1 MCLMAKLLERQHPEL
16 ERCVLESYSRLY
28 ITRSIFRSMERTN
41 FRCEKGTYL
50 KAKFRLWFES
60 GWRHALV
67 GAELGQVLLTVYHKR
82 RKKTEENAKVVTV
95 GWGTYLNA
103 PLTI

>member
-16 ERCVLESYSRLY
+16 ERHVIESYSRLY

-67 GAELGQVLLTVYHKR
+67 GAELGQVLLTVCLRNILSKSPYMLFQY
-82 RKKTEENAKVVTV
+82 KVT
-95 GWGTYLNA
+95 GFL
-103 PLTI
+103 

>member
-1 MCLMAKLLERQHPEL
+1 MCLMAKLLERRHPEL
-16 ERCVLESYSRLY
+16 ERRVIESCSRLY
-28 ITRSIFRSMERTN
+28 IIRSIFRSMERTN

-67 GAELGQVLLTVYHKR
+67 GAELGQVLLTVCLRNMLSKSPYMLFQY
-82 RKKTEENAKVVTV
+82 KVT
-95 GWGTYLNA
+95 GFL
-103 PLTI
+103 

>member
-16 ERCVLESYSRLY
+16 ERRVIKSYSRLN

-67 GAELGQVLLTVYHKR
+67 GAELGQVLLTVCLRNMLSKSPYMLFQY
-82 RKKTEENAKVVTV
+82 KVT
-95 GWGTYLNA
+95 GFL
-103 PLTI
+103 

>member
-1 MCLMAKLLERQHPEL
+1 MFDGQVVRAAAPRL
-16 ERCVLESYSRLY
+16 ERCVIKSCMRLSKA
-28 ITRSIFRSMERTN
+28 RSIFLSMERTN

-67 GAELGQVLLTVYHKR
+67 GAELGQVLLTV
-82 RKKTEENAKVVTV
+82 
-95 GWGTYLNA
+95 
-103 PLTI
+103 

>member
-16 ERCVLESYSRLY
+16 ERRVIESCSRLY
-28 ITRSIFRSMERTN
+28 ITRSIFCSMERTN
-41 FRCEKGTYL
+41 FRCEKGTFL

-67 GAELGQVLLTVYHKR
+67 GAELGQVLLTVS
-82 RKKTEENAKVVTV
+82 AMQFFLDFPVVYV
-95 GWGTYLNA
+95 VCA
-103 PLTI
+103 